1 MGLSLRCSLQATS
14 GGGAGWAAGDVGSL
28 LAEGEGGSRGGWEA
42 REVRRQRAGGR
53 GWRITRGGGVGRSQR
68 PWMRRTMEVLVEEE
82 NQFVWSVGIFF
93 KAGQCGRCGRC
104 EFGRPPGGTP
114 KAHSQRLPARQMALE
129 ERQTT
134 KLTACSNVCHSLGNL
149 ACQEE
154 GDS

>member
-42 REVRRQRAGGR
+42 REVRRRRAGGR
-53 GWRITRGGGVGRSQR
+53 GRRTARGGGVGRSQR

-93 KAGQCGRCGRC
+93 KARQCGRC

-114 KAHSQRLPARQMALE
+114 KAHSQRLPARQMASE

-134 KLTACSNVCHSLGNL
+134 KLTACSNLASLLAGNGRH
-149 ACQEE
+149 AQI
-154 GDS
+154 